1 MTAQASNTGPL
12 ICRLILMPNDP
23 LGQINSNNPH
33 PCLSSLLA
41 QRTEASR
48 SRARAPQH
56 RRSRP
61 WGSRGSS
68 ATWAKVTQ
76 PRRFANLGRSLLPVP
91 LCHVST
97 SSGSWPSQAR
107 ATGPG
112 WAWGPLPPQL
122 GCSAHS
128 QRASGQAHGWALVP
142 GQHRDTK
149 GQVKTQHVS
158 APRFRSW
165 DS

>member
-41 QRTEASR
+41 RRTEASR

-61 WGSRGSS
+61 RGSRGSS
-68 ATWAKVTQ
+68 AMGAEAAR
-76 PRRFANLGRSLLPVP
+76 PRRLANGARALLPMLP
-91 LCHVST
+91 CHVSEHQRWLLAT
-97 SSGSWPSQAR
+97 PSTCHRPWLGTRTAATAAGMQRPRPTRAR
-107 ATGPG
+107 PGPR
-112 WAWGPLPPQL
+112 L
-122 GCSAHS
+122 GAGA
-128 QRASGQAHGWALVP
+128 Q
-142 GQHRDTK
+142 T
-149 GQVKTQHVS
+149 
-158 APRFRSW
+158 APRRQG
-165 DS
+165 

>member
-56 RRSRP
+56 RRSQP

-76 PRRFANLGRSLLPVP
+76 PRCFANLGRSLLPVP

-112 WAWGPLPPQL
+112 WARRPLPPQL
-122 GCSAHS
+122 GCSTHG

-142 GQHRDTK
+142 GQH
-149 GQVKTQHVS
+149 
-158 APRFRSW
+158 
-165 DS
+165 

>member
-76 PRRFANLGRSLLPVP
+76 PRCFANLGRSLLPVP

-122 GCSAHS
+122 GCSAHG

-149 GQVKTQHVS
+149 GRVKTQHVS
-158 APRFRSW
+158 APRFKSW